1 MLITK
6 RSLLTNLNHTRDVP
20 VTDEELLE
28 WEESGRP
35 IQIAL
40 SFLSAEDREFL
51 QTGITPEEWDHAFMD

>member
-1 MLITK
+1 
-6 RSLLTNLNHTRDVP
+6 LNHTRDIP

-35 IQIAL
+35 IQIVL

-51 QTGITPEEWDHAFMD
+51 QTGITPEEWDRAFMD